1 VRAFGFSL
9 LLVATA
15 APAATRLDNLAVR
28 PDPAARQVEIEVTV
42 NRGQFDKQPCEVL
55 ITPGDDSPQTRL
67 SIATGEAPTRT
78 LRHTYK
84 KDGAYTV
91 RAAAASGC
99 TGTRSA
105 SVIVG
110 ASPAA
115 APAAAAGAAGAA
127 MGTSAAAPAP
137 QAGCPAGWYVVP
149 ESVQGSRYSCRP
161 NLPAQALRCESGT
174 SYFAEGGTIGCR

>member
-1 VRAFGFSL
+1 VKAFGLSL

-28 PDPAARQVEIEVTV
+28 PDPAARQVEIEVTID
-42 NRGQFDKQPCEVL
+42 RGRFDKQSCEIV

-67 SIATGEAPTRT
+67 SIATGEAATRT

-115 APAAAAGAAGAA
+115 APAAAAGAAA
-127 MGTSAAAPAP
+127 GTSAAAPAP